1 MFTSLKKKR
10 KGIFELLQAKRDPR
24 DIKMKASQYRCKDA
38 MFRLQVNVSQENAS
52 SLSMDLQ
59 VNTGNILLAI
69 SVIN

>member
-1 MFTSLKKKR
+1 
-10 KGIFELLQAKRDPR
+10 
-24 DIKMKASQYRCKDA
+24 
-38 MFRLQVNVSQENAS
+38 MFRLQELRTLKRHVLKRGKQSTRVS